1 MASCRILKEERV
13 DYPVVGGFASM
24 ISRESGQVRRR
35 VRATT

>member
-1 MASCRILKEERV
+1 MANCRVLEEERV
-13 DYPVVGGFASM
+13 DYPVEGGFASM